1 MSAVQTEQVMVVK
14 TELFHE
20 LGCFQGFCSD
30 TQRYLETLLDPA
42 NTQYR
47 PRSEMEQ
54 DPGFKQLIPYCV
66 FEHVDEAENVHVF
79 HYRRGSGSGESRL
92 RQLQSVGI
100 GGHISS
106 TDANDHSPY
115 EVGMQR
121 ELDEEIEIRSPYESQ
136 LAGLINDDSNDV
148 GQVHLGIVHRI
159 RIQRPDIK
167 PREVDIADAGFTS
180 VARLLTELDGFE
192 TWSQICLQSLYGQ
205 G

>member
-1 MSAVQTEQVMVVK
+1 MSTVQTEQVMVVK
-14 TELFHE
+14 TELFHS

-30 TQRYLETLLDPA
+30 TERYLKTLLDPA
-42 NTQYR
+42 NTQYL

-66 FEHVDEAENVHVF
+66 FQHIDEDGDVFVF

-92 RQLQSVGI
+92 RQLQSVGV

-106 TDANDHSPY
+106 VDHNDHSPY

-121 ELDEEIEIRSPYESQ
+121 ELDEEIEIRTTYQSK
-136 LAGLINDDSNDV
+136 LAGLINDDSNEV
-148 GQVHLGIVHRI
+148 GQVHLGIVHQI
-159 RIQRPDIK
+159 TVDCPDIQ
-167 PREVDIADAGFTS
+167 PREIDLADTGFTR
-180 VARLLTELDGFE
+180 AETLLTQLGGFE